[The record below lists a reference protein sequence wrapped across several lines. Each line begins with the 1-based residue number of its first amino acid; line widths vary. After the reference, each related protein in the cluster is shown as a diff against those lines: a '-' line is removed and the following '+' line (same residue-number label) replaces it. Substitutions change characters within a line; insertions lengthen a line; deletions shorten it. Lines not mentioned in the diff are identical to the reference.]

1 MSDNRVKD
9 KKRGI
14 EDISYWNNENKAD
27 IFNVVEDNNHGFD
40 YNAPIEIESEEEED
54 IEIIENNNNN
64 NYKNNKSKDDIEEET
79 EEYTYLDDIEEI
91 EESYNTT
98 EHKSKGMS
106 LNECKEATDQILIEL
121 SKYRTYLK
129 PFITPKG
136 TFLLIS
142 VKLMYNYCLICAL

>member
-14 EDISYWNNENKAD
+14 EEISYWNIEYKAD

-40 YNAPIEIESEEEED
+40 YNAPIEIESEEED
-54 IEIIENNNNN
+54 IEIIENKS
-64 NYKNNKSKDDIEEET
+64 KNNKHNKDAIEEEV

-91 EESYNTT
+91 EEAYIST
-98 EHKSKGMS
+98 EHKSKGIS

-136 TFLLIS
+136 MVLI
-142 VKLMYNYCLICAL
+142 NI